1 MSLIAQKLISASG
14 ATEETDDDFN
24 LVTALY
30 HFDGS
35 NGAQNN
41 TLLDSSSESHTVT
54 RNADIVQGTFSPFSA
69 DEGKWS
75 AEFPIG
81 VASNKIECSASADF
95 AFGTGAFTIEAWV
108 YVTADTYSYS
118 RVFNIGPYYS
128 SANSVG
134 LAVHDTDNSNKISF
148 FAYACSTSA
157 RVCVSTSATPENEW
171 FHVAVSRD
179 GTGDFRL
186 FVNGN
191 LDSTSTIYRTVN
203 ISSLG
208 NPVLAIG
215 GATDRTVEEPFEG
228 FISNFRVI
236 KGSALYTSSFTP
248 STSPLTAVTNT
259 KLLTCCSNRFRDKS
273 TSAHRVAP
281 NASGV
286 NHMTS
291 TILPKVQP
299 FSPFAP
305 SSSYSAASKGGSG
318 FFDQTSD
325 CYFDVSDA
333 TDFDFGTGDY
343 TVEMWVYPTT
353 TFNTNWAMAF
363 NTIGVNQY
371 WAWTDGGGTESA
383 AGLSSY
389 PSGNYSG
396 SFDHMPN
403 RFSWSHVVFQNTSG
417 TENWYVN
424 GVRVYNATN
433 NPSFSASATGVRVGL
448 SPAYA
453 SQFFYGGYISD
464 VRVLKGSN
472 AYSNASTLTVPT
484 APLGSVTNT
493 KLLTNFTNAAIF
505 DQTGKT
511 NVQTVSTAQ
520 LDTAVKKFGTA
531 SAEFSG
537 NTTDKLVA
545 IFSGITIGTGDFTI
559 EFWVYFDAISDGNVY
574 TLLDG
579 RTSGDTSNLMW
590 AQEAYGTWSNY
601 DGAGSNLNEGWDSS
615 TFSTGTW
622 YHIAQTRESSVSR
635 FFVNGTKTSG
645 NLTDTTNYD
654 SQTYHIGGRYA
665 VGGNST
671 NGYIDELRITKGKAR
686 YTSNFTVPTEEFL
699 NR

>member
-1 MSLIAQKLISASG
+1 MAFLSEKLISASG
-14 ATEETDDDFN
+14 GVQEETDDDFN
-24 LVTALY
+24 LVTGLY

-41 TLLDSSSESHTVT
+41 TLLDSSPESHTVT
-54 RNADIVQGTFSPFSA
+54 RNADIMQGTFSPFSA
-69 DEGKWS
+69 EEGKWS
-75 AEFPIG
+75 VQFDGSNAQNRLAI
-81 VASNKIECSASADF
+81 ASTSDF
-95 AFGTGAFTIEAWV
+95 AFGTGDYTLEAWV
-108 YVTADTYSYS
+108 FPKSL
-118 RVFNIGPYYS
+118 
-128 SANSVG
+128 ANSASQGNYIVDFRSSGNDSYGTGG
-134 LAVHDTDNSNKISF
+134 LYMYIGVNGSGDGVLVPYSGNAVTGI
-148 FAYACSTSA
+148 TL
-157 RVCVSTSATPENEW
+157 NEW
-171 FHVAVSRD
+171 NHVAVARES
-179 GTGDFRL
+179 GTERTFI
-186 FVNGN
+186 NG
-191 LDSTSTIYRTVN
+191 
-203 ISSLG
+203 
-208 NPVLAIG
+208 VL
-215 GATDRTVEEPFEG
+215 
-228 FISNFRVI
+228 
-236 KGSALYTSSFTP
+236 KGSNSNTSNHSSNAIASIGCRYAQTLGTSHWATLDGFLSNLRVVKGTAVYTSAFTP

-259 KLLTCCSNRFRDKS
+259 KLLTCCSNRFKDKS

-305 SSSYSAASKGGSG
+305 SSSYSAATKGGSG

-353 TFNTNWAMAF
+353 TFIVNWAMAF

-371 WAWTDGGGTESA
+371 WAWTDGGGNEAA

-403 RFSWSHVVFQNTSG
+403 RFSWSHIVFQNTSG
-417 TENWYVN
+417 TENWYIN

-493 KLLTNFTNAAIF
+493 KLLTNFTNAAMF
-505 DQTGKT
+505 DQSGKT
-511 NVQTVSTAQ
+511 NVETVGNAQ
-520 LDTAVKKFGTA
+520 LDTTVKKFGTA
-531 SAEFSG
+531 SAEF
-537 NTTDKLVA
+537 
-545 IFSGITIGTGDFTI
+545 
-559 EFWVYFDAISDGNVY
+559 DG
-574 TLLDG
+574 
-579 RTSGDTSNLMW
+579 SGDILTMPQSTFIPFASEDWTVECFVRMNSVSGGYQCIFHASNGLQFMVY
-590 AQEAYGTWSNY
+590 Q
-601 DGAGSNLNEGWDSS
+601 DQLFLNINDTDDSS
-615 TFSTGTW
+615 GYLIQAWGTDGQIAAADTW
-622 YHIAQTRESSVSR
+622 YHVAAYRVGSAFYTS
-635 FFVNGTKTSG
+635 VNGFVSSMGSSSG
-645 NLTDTTNYD
+645 VIANPVQFPCEISWVYYPFD
-654 SQTYHIGGRYA
+654 
-665 VGGNST
+665 
-671 NGYIDELRITKGKAR
+671 GYIDEFRITRKAR
-686 YTSNFTVPTEEFL
+686 YGSSNFTAPTKKFPNL
-699 NR
+699 

>member
-1 MSLIAQKLISASG
+1 MAFLSEKLISASG
-14 ATEETDDDFN
+14 GVQEETDDDFN
-24 LVTALY
+24 LVTGLY

-41 TLLDSSSESHTVT
+41 TLLDSSPESHTVT
-54 RNADIVQGTFSPFSA
+54 RNADIMQGTFSPFSA
-69 DEGKWS
+69 EEGKWS
-75 AEFPIG
+75 VQFDGSNAQNRLAI
-81 VASNKIECSASADF
+81 ASTSDF
-95 AFGTGAFTIEAWV
+95 AFGTGDYTLEAWV
-108 YVTADTYSYS
+108 FPKSL
-118 RVFNIGPYYS
+118 
-128 SANSVG
+128 ANSASQGNYIVDFRSSGNDSYGTGG
-134 LAVHDTDNSNKISF
+134 LYMYIGVNGSGDGVLVPYSGNAVTGI
-148 FAYACSTSA
+148 TL
-157 RVCVSTSATPENEW
+157 NEW
-171 FHVAVSRD
+171 NHVAVARES
-179 GTGDFRL
+179 GTERTFI
-186 FVNGN
+186 NG
-191 LDSTSTIYRTVN
+191 
-203 ISSLG
+203 
-208 NPVLAIG
+208 VL
-215 GATDRTVEEPFEG
+215 
-228 FISNFRVI
+228 
-236 KGSALYTSSFTP
+236 KGSNSNTSNHSSNAIASIGCRYAQTLGTSHWATLDGFLSNLRVVKGTAVYTSAFTP

-259 KLLTCCSNRFRDKS
+259 KLLTCCSNRFKDKS

-305 SSSYSAASKGGSG
+305 SSSYSAATKGGSG

-353 TFNTNWAMAF
+353 TFIVNWAMAF

-403 RFSWSHVVFQNTSG
+403 RFSWSHIVFQNTSG
-417 TENWYVN
+417 TENWYIN

-493 KLLTNFTNAAIF
+493 KLLTNFTNAAMF
-505 DQTGKT
+505 DQSGKT
-511 NVQTVSTAQ
+511 NVETVGNAQ
-520 LDTAVKKFGTA
+520 LDTSVKKFGTA
-531 SAEFSG
+531 SAEF
-537 NTTDKLVA
+537 
-545 IFSGITIGTGDFTI
+545 
-559 EFWVYFDAISDGNVY
+559 DG
-574 TLLDG
+574 
-579 RTSGDTSNLMW
+579 SGDILTMPQSTFIPFASEDWTVECFVRMNSVSGGYQCIFHASNGLQFMVY
-590 AQEAYGTWSNY
+590 Q
-601 DGAGSNLNEGWDSS
+601 DQLFLNINDTDDSS
-615 TFSTGTW
+615 GYLIQAWGTDGQIAAADTW
-622 YHIAQTRESSVSR
+622 YHVAAYRVGSAFYTS
-635 FFVNGTKTSG
+635 VNGFVSSMGSSSG
-645 NLTDTTNYD
+645 VIANPVQFPCEISWVYYPFD
-654 SQTYHIGGRYA
+654 
-665 VGGNST
+665 
-671 NGYIDELRITKGKAR
+671 GYIDEFRITRKAR
-686 YTSNFTVPTEEFL
+686 YGSSNFTAPTKKFPNL
-699 NR
+699 

>member
-1 MSLIAQKLISASG
+1 MAFLSEKLISASG
-14 ATEETDDDFN
+14 GVQEETDDDFN
-24 LVTALY
+24 LVTGLY

-41 TLLDSSSESHTVT
+41 TLLDSSPESHTVT
-54 RNADIVQGTFSPFSA
+54 RNADIMQGTFSPFSA
-69 DEGKWS
+69 EEGKWS
-75 AEFPIG
+75 VQFDGSNAQNRLAI
-81 VASNKIECSASADF
+81 ASTSDF
-95 AFGTGAFTIEAWV
+95 AFGTGDYTLEAWV
-108 YVTADTYSYS
+108 FPKSL
-118 RVFNIGPYYS
+118 
-128 SANSVG
+128 ANSASQGNYIVDFRSSGNDSYGTGG
-134 LAVHDTDNSNKISF
+134 LYMYIGVNGSGDGVLVPYSGNAVTGI
-148 FAYACSTSA
+148 TL
-157 RVCVSTSATPENEW
+157 NEW
-171 FHVAVSRD
+171 NHVAVARES
-179 GTGDFRL
+179 GTERTFI
-186 FVNGN
+186 NG
-191 LDSTSTIYRTVN
+191 
-203 ISSLG
+203 
-208 NPVLAIG
+208 VL
-215 GATDRTVEEPFEG
+215 
-228 FISNFRVI
+228 
-236 KGSALYTSSFTP
+236 KGSNSNTSNHSSNAIASIGCRYAQTLGTSHWATLDGFLSNLRVVKGTAVYTSAFTP

-259 KLLTCCSNRFRDKS
+259 KLLTCCSNRFKDKS

-305 SSSYSAASKGGSG
+305 SSSYSAATKGGSG

-353 TFNTNWAMAF
+353 TFIVNWAMAF

-371 WAWTDGGGTESA
+371 WAWTDGGGNEAA

-396 SFDHMPN
+396 SYDHMPN
-403 RFSWSHVVFQNTSG
+403 RFSWSHIVFQNTSG
-417 TENWYVN
+417 TENWYIN

-505 DQTGKT
+505 DQSGKA
-511 NVQTVSTAQ
+511 NVETVGNAQ
-520 LDTAVKKFGTA
+520 LDTSVKKFGTA
-531 SAEFSG
+531 SAEF
-537 NTTDKLVA
+537 
-545 IFSGITIGTGDFTI
+545 
-559 EFWVYFDAISDGNVY
+559 DG
-574 TLLDG
+574 
-579 RTSGDTSNLMW
+579 SGDILTMPQSTFIPFASEDWTVECFVRMNSVSGGYQCIFHASNGLQFMVY
-590 AQEAYGTWSNY
+590 Q
-601 DGAGSNLNEGWDSS
+601 DQLFLNINDTDDSS
-615 TFSTGTW
+615 GYLIQAWGTDGQIAAADTW
-622 YHIAQTRESSVSR
+622 YHVAAYRVGSAFYTS
-635 FFVNGTKTSG
+635 VNGFVSSMGSSSG
-645 NLTDTTNYD
+645 VIANPVQFPCEISWVYYPFD
-654 SQTYHIGGRYA
+654 
-665 VGGNST
+665 
-671 NGYIDELRITKGKAR
+671 GYIDEFRITRKAR
-686 YTSNFTVPTEEFL
+686 YGSSNFTAPTKKFPNL
-699 NR
+699 

>member
-14 ATEETDDDFN
+14 ATEETDDSFN
-24 LVTALY
+24 LVTSLY

-41 TLLDSSSESHTVT
+41 TLLDSSPESHTVT
-54 RNADIVQGTFSPFSA
+54 RNADIVQGSFSPFSSE
-69 DEGKWS
+69 EGKWS
-75 AEFPIG
+75 ASFDGTDDYLG
-81 VASNKIECSASADF
+81 VLSSSDF
-95 AFGTGAFTIEAWV
+95 ALGSGDFTLEAFVFQNNEAGSGNTSHNIINKWNNTGNLK
-108 YVTADTYSYS
+108 SYFL
-118 RVFNIGPYYS
+118 RITES
-128 SANSVG
+128 SGQKLQFFWS
-134 LAVHDTDNSNKISF
+134 TDGNSNNYI
-148 FAYACSTSA
+148 TSNDSLN
-157 RVCVSTSATPENEW
+157 VGQW
-171 FHVAVSRD
+171 HHVAVVNNGGTLTLFID
-179 GTGDFRL
+179 GTAQSSTGTAGTLYTSSAQIQIGRTAA
-186 FVNGN
+186 
-191 LDSTSTIYRTVN
+191 DSGSQYF
-203 ISSLG
+203 
-208 NPVLAIG
+208 
-215 GATDRTVEEPFEG
+215 DG
-228 FISNFRVI
+228 FISNVRIV
-236 KGSALYTSSFTP
+236 KGTAIYTSSSYTVP
-248 STSPLTAVTNT
+248 TAPLTAVTNT

-281 NASGV
+281 NDSGV

-353 TFNTNWAMAF
+353 TFLVNWAMAF

-371 WAWTDGGGTESA
+371 WAWTDGGGNSAA

-403 RFSWSHVVFQNTSG
+403 RFSWSHIVFQNTSG
-417 TENWYVN
+417 TENWYIN

-511 NVQTVSTAQ
+511 NVDTVGNAQ
-520 LDTAVKKFGTA
+520 LDTSVKKFGTA
-531 SAEFSG
+531 SAEF
-537 NTTDKLVA
+537 D
-545 IFSGITIGTGDFTI
+545 GTGDRL
-559 EFWVYFDAISDGNVY
+559 V
-574 TLLDG
+574 L
-579 RTSGDTSNLMW
+579 
-590 AQEAYGTWSNY
+590 SNY
-601 DGAGSNLNEGWDSS
+601 HLAPVGTQSFTVECFAYVTDVSNYRCIYSAGYGIQIYIWTDSKVSLYIGNASGSYDVNGFQSTSTISTNTWTHIAVVRDSS
-615 TFSTGTW
+615 NSTLT
-622 YHIAQTRESSVSR
+622 I
-635 FFVNGTKTSG
+635 FINGTASGQTSVTTDIPKLTGASDYSHVIGSYSNG
-645 NLTDTTNYD
+645 NY
-654 SQTYHIGGRYA
+654 SF
-665 VGGNST
+665 S
-671 NGYIDELRITKGKAR
+671 GYIDEFRLTHKAR
-686 YTSNFTVPTEEFL
+686 YTSNFTAPSKEFPNL
-699 NR
+699 

>member
-1 MSLIAQKLISASG
+1 MAFLSEKLISASG
-14 ATEETDDDFN
+14 GVQEETDDDFN
-24 LVTALY
+24 LVTGLY

-41 TLLDSSSESHTVT
+41 TLLDSSPESHTVT
-54 RNADIVQGTFSPFSA
+54 RNADIMQGTFSPFSA
-69 DEGKWS
+69 EEGKWS
-75 AEFPIG
+75 VQFDGSNAQNRLAI
-81 VASNKIECSASADF
+81 ASTSDF
-95 AFGTGAFTIEAWV
+95 AFGTGDYTLEAWV
-108 YVTADTYSYS
+108 FPKSL
-118 RVFNIGPYYS
+118 
-128 SANSVG
+128 ANSASQGNYIVDFRSSGNDSYGTGG
-134 LAVHDTDNSNKISF
+134 LYMYIGVNGSGDGVLVPYSGNAVTGI
-148 FAYACSTSA
+148 TL
-157 RVCVSTSATPENEW
+157 NEW
-171 FHVAVSRD
+171 NHVAVARES
-179 GTGDFRL
+179 GTERTFI
-186 FVNGN
+186 NG
-191 LDSTSTIYRTVN
+191 
-203 ISSLG
+203 
-208 NPVLAIG
+208 VL
-215 GATDRTVEEPFEG
+215 
-228 FISNFRVI
+228 
-236 KGSALYTSSFTP
+236 KGSNSNTSNHSSNAIASIGCRYAQTLGTSHWATLDGFLSNLRVVKGTAVYTSAFTP

-259 KLLTCCSNRFRDKS
+259 KLLTCCSNRFKDKS

-305 SSSYSAASKGGSG
+305 SSSYSAATKGGSG

-353 TFNTNWAMAF
+353 TFIVNWAMAF

-371 WAWTDGGGTESA
+371 WAWTDGGGNEAA

-403 RFSWSHVVFQNTSG
+403 RFSWSHIVFQNTSG
-417 TENWYVN
+417 TENWYIN

-493 KLLTNFTNAAIF
+493 KLLTNFTNAAMF
-505 DQTGKT
+505 DQSGKT
-511 NVQTVSTAQ
+511 NVETVGNAQ
-520 LDTAVKKFGTA
+520 LDTSVKKFGTA
-531 SAEFSG
+531 SAEF
-537 NTTDKLVA
+537 
-545 IFSGITIGTGDFTI
+545 
-559 EFWVYFDAISDGNVY
+559 DG
-574 TLLDG
+574 
-579 RTSGDTSNLMW
+579 SGDILTMPQSTFIPFASEDWTVECFVRMNSVSGGYQCIFHASNGLQFMVY
-590 AQEAYGTWSNY
+590 Q
-601 DGAGSNLNEGWDSS
+601 DQLFLNINDTDDSS
-615 TFSTGTW
+615 GYLIQAWGTDGQIAAADTW
-622 YHIAQTRESSVSR
+622 YHVAAYRVGSAFYTS
-635 FFVNGTKTSG
+635 VNGFVSSMGSSSG
-645 NLTDTTNYD
+645 VIANPVQFPCEISWVYYPFD
-654 SQTYHIGGRYA
+654 
-665 VGGNST
+665 
-671 NGYIDELRITKGKAR
+671 GYIDEFRITRKAR
-686 YTSNFTVPTEEFL
+686 YGSSNFTAPTKKFPNL
-699 NR
+699 

>member
-1 MSLIAQKLISASG
+1 MAFLSEKLISASG
-14 ATEETDDDFN
+14 GVQEETDDSFN
-24 LVTALY
+24 LVTSLY

-41 TLLDSSSESHTVT
+41 TLLDSSPESHTVT
-54 RNADIVQGTFSPFSA
+54 RNADIVQGAFSPFSA

-75 AEFPIG
+75 ASFDGTDDYLAIPT
-81 VASNKIECSASADF
+81 SDDF
-95 AFGTGAFTIEAWV
+95 AFGTGDYTIEAWV
-108 YVTADTYSYS
+108 
-118 RVFNIGPYYS
+118 FL
-128 SANSVG
+128 NSTG
-134 LAVHDTDNSNKISF
+134 SGQHIYDGRDNS
-148 FAYACSTSA
+148 ATSA
-157 RVCVSTSATPENEW
+157 RLLFYVTSA
-171 FHVAVSRD
+171 
-179 GTGDFRL
+179 GKLRL
-186 FVNGN
+186 LQNNTTKG
-191 LDSTSTIYRTVN
+191 TSTDDVPLNQWVHIAVCR
-203 ISSLG
+203 SSATGYLFMNGAQVATWSSDTLSILKPSSNLYIGANYSGSG
-208 NPVLAIG
+208 NY
-215 GATDRTVEEPFEG
+215 TDG
-228 FISNFRVI
+228 FISNLRVL
-236 KGSALYTSSFTP
+236 KGTALYTGSSYTVP
-248 STSPLTAVTNT
+248 TAPLTAVTNT

-343 TVEMWVYPTT
+343 SVEMWVYPTT

-371 WAWTDGGGTESA
+371 WAWTDGGGNSAA

-403 RFSWSHVVFQNTSG
+403 RFSWSHIVFQNTSG
-417 TENWYVN
+417 TENWYIN

-505 DQTGKT
+505 DQSGKT
-511 NVQTVSTAQ
+511 NIDTVGNAQ
-520 LDTAVKKFGTA
+520 LDTSVKKFGTA
-531 SAEFSG
+531 SAEF
-537 NTTDKLVA
+537 D
-545 IFSGITIGTGDFTI
+545 GTGDRL
-559 EFWVYFDAISDGNVY
+559 V
-574 TLLDG
+574 L
-579 RTSGDTSNLMW
+579 
-590 AQEAYGTWSNY
+590 SNY
-601 DGAGSNLNEGWDSS
+601 HLAPVGTQSFTVECFAYVTDVSNYRCIYSAGYGIQIYIWTDSKVTLYIGNASGGYDVNGFQSTSTISTNTWTHIAVVRDSS
-615 TFSTGTW
+615 NSTLT
-622 YHIAQTRESSVSR
+622 I
-635 FFVNGTKTSG
+635 FINGTASGQTSVTTDIPKLTGASDYSHVIGSYSNG
-645 NLTDTTNYD
+645 NY
-654 SQTYHIGGRYA
+654 SF
-665 VGGNST
+665 S
-671 NGYIDELRITKGKAR
+671 GYIDEFRLTHKAR
-686 YTSNFTVPTEEFL
+686 YTSNFTAPSKEFPNL
-699 NR
+699 